1 MIGSKC
7 LENKP
12 DPRQEYQAGILANRL
27 RNRFRH
33 LSRRFRRQGIE
44 CFRLYD
50 WDIPEVRAVVDWY
63 AGHIVIAEYERRQS
77 APDWLPRMARA
88 AAETLDVPLERV
100 HMKRR
105 RTKTED
111 QPRYGRMGSSG
122 ERFKVRE
129 RDLYF
134 WVNLDDFLDTGL
146 YSDHRDTRVIV
157 GGLAKD
163 KDFLNL
169 YGYTGAFTCA
179 AALGGA
185 KTTVTVDRNATY
197 LKWTR
202 DNLELNRLWGRQH
215 SLIQSDAVKYLKQ
228 AQQDGQLFNLAVVDP
243 PSFFQEHSRGVSF
256 DINRDHPAL
265 LKDVLK
271 VMTAGSEVFFSTNH
285 QRFSPRLEGLPIKEL
300 VELTPATIP
309 DDYRNRQVHRCWRLT
324 V

>member
-1 MIGSKC
+1 MESEKIES
-7 LENKP
+7 
-12 DPRQEYQAGILANRL
+12 QARILANRI

-63 AGHIVIAEYERRQS
+63 AGHIVIAEYERRQTT
-77 APDWLPRMARA
+77 PEWLPRMAQA
-88 AAETLDVPLERV
+88 VAGALDIPLERV

-105 RTKTED
+105 RTKTDD
-111 QPRYGRMGSSG
+111 QPRYGRLDSRG
-122 ERFKVRE
+122 ERFKARE
-129 RDLYF
+129 RNLYF

-157 GGLAKD
+157 GKLASG

-179 AALGGA
+179 AAAGGA
-185 KTTVTVDRNATY
+185 KTTVTVDRSDTY
-197 LKWTR
+197 LKWAR
-202 DNLELNRLWGRQH
+202 DNLELNRLWGREH

-228 AQQDGQLFNLAVVDP
+228 ARQDGQRFNLAVVDP

-271 VMTAGSEVFFSTNH
+271 VMAPGSAVFFSTNH

-309 DDYRNRQVHRCWRLT
+309 EDYRNRLVHRCWRLT
-324 V
+324 T

>member
-1 MIGSKC
+1 ME
-7 LENKP
+7 LEKT
-12 DPRQEYQAGILANRL
+12 EYQSGILANRL

-50 WDIPEVRAVVDWY
+50 WDIPEIRAVVDWY

-77 APDWLPRMARA
+77 VPDWLPRMAQA
-88 AAETLDVPLERV
+88 AAEALDIPLERA

-111 QPRYGRMGSSG
+111 QPRYERMSSRG

-157 GGLAKD
+157 AGLAKD

-169 YGYTGAFTCA
+169 YGYTGAFTCVA
-179 AALGGA
+179 AAGGA
-185 KTTVTVDRNATY
+185 KSTVTVDRSDTY
-197 LKWTR
+197 LKWAR
-202 DNLELNRLWGRQH
+202 DNLELNRLWGRGH

-228 AQQDGQLFNLAVVDP
+228 ACQDGQRFNLSVVDP

-271 VMTAGSEVFFSTNH
+271 VMAPGSAVFFSTNH

-309 DDYRNRQVHRCWRLT
+309 EDYRNRLVHRCWRLT
-324 V
+324 T